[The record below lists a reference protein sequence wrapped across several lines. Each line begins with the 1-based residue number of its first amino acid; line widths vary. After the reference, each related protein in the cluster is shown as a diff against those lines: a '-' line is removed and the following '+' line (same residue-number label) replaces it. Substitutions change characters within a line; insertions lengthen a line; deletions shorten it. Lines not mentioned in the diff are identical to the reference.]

1 MFRAREIGV
10 KTGSGEFRAKGNTE
24 YLYCFDKDLLNLVDS
39 AKSAAEA
46 GRGA

>member
-24 YLYCFDKDLLNLVDS
+24 YLYSSNMNCRIGKVGS
-39 AKSAAEA
+39 
-46 GRGA
+46 